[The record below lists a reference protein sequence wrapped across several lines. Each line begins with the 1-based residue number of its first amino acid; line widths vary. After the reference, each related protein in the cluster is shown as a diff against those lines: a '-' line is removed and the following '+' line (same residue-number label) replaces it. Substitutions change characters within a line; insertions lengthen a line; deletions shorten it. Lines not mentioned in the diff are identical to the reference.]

1 MKVNPKVDLKRKSRK
16 ILELSVAISMA
27 LHMVIFVL
35 YPKFEFKPVEIA
47 QATVLVKIDEIEQTE
62 QIRRPP
68 PPNVPAVPVESEDED
83 IADDITID
91 ETTFDFAEV
100 PPPPPP
106 PPEEEEEIPPF
117 LPMEDQPKIVGGY
130 AEIRKYLK
138 YPEIAKKAGIE
149 GIVIIRALI
158 GKDGTPE
165 KIEVAKGL
173 GNVGLNEAAA
183 EAVRH
188 VRFTPAMQRNKP
200 VRFWFNIP
208 IRFLLTE

>member
-1 MKVNPKVDLKRKSRK
+1 MRVNPKVDMKKKSRK
-16 ILELSVAISMA
+16 ILELAVAMSIA
-27 LHMVIFVL
+27 LHILIFVL
-35 YPKFEFKPVEIA
+35 YPKFEFKPIEIA
-47 QATVLVKIDEIEQTE
+47 QATVLVKVDEIEQTE
-62 QIRRPP
+62 QVRRPP

-83 IADDITID
+83 IADDVTID

-117 LPMEDQPKIVGGY
+117 LPMENWPKIVGGY
-130 AEIRKYLK
+130 AEIRKHLK

-149 GIVIIRALI
+149 GIVIINALI

-165 KIEVAKGL
+165 KIEVLKGL
-173 GNVGLNEAAA
+173 GNVGLSEAAI

-200 VRFWFNIP
+200 VRFWFKIP
-208 IRFLLTE
+208 IRFQLTD